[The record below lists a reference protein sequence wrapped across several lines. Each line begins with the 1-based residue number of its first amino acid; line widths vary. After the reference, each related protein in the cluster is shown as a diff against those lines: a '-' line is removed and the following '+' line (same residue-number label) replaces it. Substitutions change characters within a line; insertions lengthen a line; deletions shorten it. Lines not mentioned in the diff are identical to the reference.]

1 MRTLQIPEEP
11 LQKMRETGPISLFK
25 LLEEECAL
33 PDGYTFWQLQR
44 TVQTGL
50 CHEFEMDMF
59 IKAGLMEGEY
69 GSEESVE
76 VPE

>member
-1 MRTLQIPEEP
+1 VRTLQIPEES

-25 LLEEECAL
+25 LLEEEGVL

-59 IKAGLMEGEY
+59 INAGLVEEDRD
-69 GSEESVE
+69 EESVE

>member
-1 MRTLQIPEEP
+1 MRTLQIPEES
-11 LQKMRETGPISLFK
+11 LANLREIGPVNLFK
-25 LLEEECAL
+25 LLEEEGTL

-44 TVQTGL
+44 TLQTGL

-59 IKAGLMEGEY
+59 IRAGLVEEDSGEEY
-69 GSEESVE
+69 IE

>member
-1 MRTLQIPEEP
+1 MRSLQIPEES
-11 LQKMRETGPISLFK
+11 LVKMRETGPINLFK
-25 LLEEECAL
+25 LLEEEGAL

-44 TVQTGL
+44 TIQTGL

-59 IKAGLMEGEY
+59 IQAGIVEEDRD
-69 GSEESVE
+69 EESVE

>member
-25 LLEEECAL
+25 LLEEEGAL

-50 CHEFEMDMF
+50 CHEFEMNMF
-59 IKAGLMEGEY
+59 IQAGLVEEDRD
-69 GSEESVE
+69 EESVE

>member
-1 MRTLQIPEEP
+1 MRTLQIPEES
-11 LQKMRETGPISLFK
+11 LANLREIGPVSLFK
-25 LLEEECAL
+25 LLEEEGVL

-59 IKAGLMEGEY
+59 IKVGLMGGEY

>member
-1 MRTLQIPEEP
+1 MRTLQIPEES
-11 LQKMRETGPISLFK
+11 LASMREVGPVNLFK
-25 LLEEECAL
+25 LLEEEGAL

-44 TVQTGL
+44 TIQTGL

-59 IKAGLMEGEY
+59 INAGLVEEDRD
-69 GSEESVE
+69 EESVE